1 MPVAWALVRQLTD
14 RGFLMRE
21 HDDDA
26 HRTPYGEAKSE
37 VEAKLRKQKLTKPL
51 TEKEM
56 EAFCQ
61 AMVRNLELRPSALPD
76 VRGWAQAWH
85 SAQFGSPRD

>member
-1 MPVAWALVRQLTD
+1 
-14 RGFLMRE
+14 MRD
-21 HDDDA
+21 HDDA
-26 HRTPYGEAKSE
+26 HRTPYEEAKSE

-61 AMVRNLELRPSALPD
+61 VMVRNLDLRPGAIKD
-76 VRGWAQAWH
+76 VRSWAQAWH
-85 SAQFGSPRD
+85 STQFGSLRA

>member
-1 MPVAWALVRQLTD
+1 
-14 RGFLMRE
+14 MRE
-21 HDDDA
+21 HDDA

-56 EAFCQ
+56 EAFCL
-61 AMVRNLELRPSALPD
+61 AMVRNLDLKPSALPD
-76 VRGWAQAWH
+76 VRSWAQAWH
-85 SAQFGSPRD
+85 FAQFGSPRD